1 MHPSYVIPPSFLTA
15 AGLRV
20 LEGRYTLPGESPSGM
35 FERVA
40 RAYGDDE
47 AHAFRLFSYMSRGW
61 FMPATPILSNGGA
74 ERGYPISCFINET
87 EDSLEGISALWNENI
102 LLASGGGGLGS
113 YWGNIR
119 SIGEPVKGSGVT
131 SGIIPF
137 IKVMESMTLAISQ
150 GSLRRGS
157 AAVYLPMSHPEIEEF
172 LTLRIPTGGDPYR
185 KTLRLHHG
193 VSVSDDFMQAVE
205 QGSSWALISPADG
218 TVVREVNAR
227 ELWAKLLNTRLQIG
241 EPYILFTDTVN
252 RLRPDV
258 YKKLGLDVKT
268 SNLCSEITLHTGK
281 DHLGERRT
289 AVCCLGSLNLEHYLT
304 WKRSEA
310 ESFGQ
315 ITEDCLRMLDNV
327 LEDYIARSQV
337 PAAAYSAFRERSVG
351 LGVMGL
357 HSFFQSQGLPFGS
370 APARAYN
377 NKIFSELH
385 GHAKRT
391 SAKLAAERGACPDA
405 AEARLQ
411 ERFTH
416 ALAVAPTASISII
429 CGECSPGIEPY
440 VGNSYAQKT
449 LSGTLALRNR
459 YLDKRLSE
467 VLGGS
472 EGLNEQL
479 KEEVWS
485 QITRAEGSV
494 QDLAC
499 LSPEDKEVFRTA
511 FEINQN
517 DIINLAA
524 DRTPHIC
531 QAQSLNLFLPPET
544 STQELHTLHKNAH
557 GKGLKSLY
565 YLRSLAAKSP
575 DAPARHINN
584 TEECSACD

>member
-1 MHPSYVIPPSFLTA
+1 
-15 AGLRV
+15 
-20 LEGRYTLPGESPSGM
+20 M

-40 RAYGDDE
+40 RAYGDNE
-47 AHAFRLFSYMSRGW
+47 AHAFRLFGYMSRGW
-61 FMPATPILSNGGA
+61 FMPATPVLSNGGA
-74 ERGYPISCFINET
+74 GRGYPISCFINET
-87 EDSLEGISALWNENI
+87 DDSLDGIRALWDENI

-119 SIGEPVKGSGVT
+119 SIGEQVKGSGVT

-172 LTLRIPTGGDPYR
+172 LALRTPTGGDPYR
-185 KTLRLHHG
+185 KTLHLHHG
-193 VSVSDDFMQAVE
+193 VSVCDGFMRAVE
-205 QGSSWALISPADG
+205 QGSSWALTSPADG
-218 TVVREVNAR
+218 SVVREVGAR
-227 ELWAKLLNTRLQIG
+227 ELWAKLLNLRLKTG

-281 DHLGERRT
+281 DHLGKRRT

-304 WKRSEA
+304 WQREGA
-310 ESFGQ
+310 ENFER

-337 PAAAYSAFRERSVG
+337 PAAAYSAFRERSIG

-357 HSFFQSQGLPFGS
+357 HSFFQSQRLPFGS
-370 APARAYN
+370 ASARAYN

-385 GHAKRT
+385 GHAKRA

-405 AEARLQ
+405 AEAGLQ
-411 ERFTH
+411 ERFAH

-440 VGNSYAQKT
+440 YGNSYSQKT

-467 VLGGS
+467 ALGGS

-494 QDLAC
+494 QELSC
-499 LSPEDKEVFRTA
+499 LTPEDKDVFRTA
-511 FEINQN
+511 FEINQH

-524 DRTPHIC
+524 DRTPYIC

-544 STQELHTLHKNAH
+544 SPQELHNLHKSAYI
-557 GKGLKSLY
+557 KQVKSLY
-565 YLRSLAAKSP
+565 YLRSLAAKNP
-575 DAPARHINN
+575 DAPERRINN
-584 TEECSACD
+584 TEDCSACG